1 MSSAW
6 QPGGEPATI
15 PRPFPRRAPA
25 GEATPRSRE
34 PRTAPAAAPAII
46 GSVTAVPGFSATQA
60 EVKARLRE
68 LFDLPGRR
76 LDAAMELFDH
86 AGVQRRFSVEPLDR
100 LGVPRPLGEIQDRY
114 REHAF
119 SLGREAARE
128 ALNQAGV
135 GAAEIDLIVTTSCT
149 GIMIPSLDAY
159 LVDELGLRSD
169 VRRLPITELGCAAG
183 AAALARTHDFL
194 VGFPGARALVIA
206 VELPSLSMQRADL
219 SLANLVATALFGDG
233 AAAVVLAGGDVRMG
247 GGVGAGTGSG
257 VRILETLSHIF
268 PRSAYAL
275 GFDLKDDGFHS
286 VLSKDIPALLQS
298 EIASLVGTLAGRR
311 GLGREDL
318 SSFVLHPGGRK
329 ILAIIEQELGLTRAD
344 TQPSWDVLRDYG
356 NQSSASVLFV
366 LQEWL
371 TRRRPAAGTHGV
383 LAAFGP
389 GLTAEML
396 LLGWS

>member
-1 MSSAW
+1 M
-6 QPGGEPATI
+6 PL
-15 PRPFPRRAPA
+15 RARA
-25 GEATPRSRE
+25 
-34 PRTAPAAAPAII
+34 PRTATAPAPAIV
-46 GSVTAVPGFSATQA
+46 GSVTAVPGFAATQA

-68 LFDLPGRR
+68 VVNLPGRR
-76 LDAAMELFDH
+76 MDAAMELFDH
-86 AGVQRRFSVEPLDR
+86 AGVERRFSVEPLEQ
-100 LGVPRPLGEIQDRY
+100 LGVPRPLSEIQDRY
-114 REHAF
+114 REHALA
-119 SLGREAARE
+119 LGREVARE
-128 ALNQAGV
+128 ALAQAGV
-135 GAAEIDLIVTTSCT
+135 DAAEIDLIVTTSCT

-183 AAALARTHDFL
+183 AAALARAHDFL
-194 VGFPGARALVIA
+194 VGFPDARALDIA

-233 AAAVVLAGGDVRMG
+233 AAAAVLAGGDVTGRAG
-247 GGVGAGTGSG
+247 GGARGRSVA
-257 VRILETLSHIF
+257 ILDTLSHIW
-268 PRSAYAL
+268 PRSTYAL

-286 VLSKDIPALLQS
+286 VLSKDIPTLLRSEMSALVKALT
-298 EIASLVGTLAGRR
+298 ARR
-311 GLGREDL
+311 GLTRADL

-329 ILAIIEQELGLTRAD
+329 ILASAEEELGLTRAD

-371 TRRRPAAGTHGV
+371 SRRRPPAGTYGV

-389 GLTAEML
+389 GLTSEML
-396 LLGWS
+396 LLGWN